1 LAKMYDLS
9 VPHARDPLILVTV
22 FAVLALITTG
32 LRLKSLNLRG
42 MSIGVDDYL
51 MFAGLV
57 SAHPFLLTKFSTAIH
72 YSRMYP
78 TGGLSIPVVLFC
90 GIGRHVQAVRPED
103 LVKGLK
109 IVLAFEANYGI
120 TMAFVKC
127 SVIYFYYRIF
137 GATRSFHNSAQTL
150 IVLII
155 LWAISTTLITF
166 LICRPL
172 AFNWDPTI
180 VGGVCGDRNTVF
192 VITGVINVV
201 TDIMVLSLPLPHIL
215 KLQLAWRRKVGLLLM
230 FSIGFLITAISIV
243 RIIALRRMDFNDPT
257 VSFQTPI
264 IWTIIEPS
272 LCIINGNLP
281 MVRTCLAAASPRL
294 FGTISTQPTPLGKIG
309 PSTVSGS
316 RNQGTEFQRIGDGG
330 ENDVQL
336 EQIGSRI
343 TVEGGIEN
351 HAISNGSWPLTDG
364 EILVGRRYDVETGE
378 FRDRP

>member
-1 LAKMYDLS
+1 MYDLS

-51 MFAGLV
+51 MFAGLFFV
-57 SAHPFLLTKFSTAIH
+57 ISSTAIH
-72 YSRMYP
+72 YS
-78 TGGLSIPVVLFC
+78 LVLFC

-127 SVIYFYYRIF
+127 SVIYFYY
-137 GATRSFHNSAQTL
+137 L
-150 IVLII
+150 LII

>member
-1 LAKMYDLS
+1 
-9 VPHARDPLILVTV
+9 
-22 FAVLALITTG
+22 
-32 LRLKSLNLRG
+32 
-42 MSIGVDDYL
+42 
-51 MFAGLV
+51 
-57 SAHPFLLTKFSTAIH
+57 
-72 YSRMYP
+72 
-78 TGGLSIPVVLFC
+78 
-90 GIGRHVQAVRPED
+90 
-103 LVKGLK
+103 
-109 IVLAFEANYGI
+109 
-120 TMAFVKC
+120 
-127 SVIYFYYRIF
+127 
-137 GATRSFHNSAQTL
+137 
-150 IVLII
+150 
-155 LWAISTTLITF
+155 
-166 LICRPL
+166 
-172 AFNWDPTI
+172 
-180 VGGVCGDRNTVF
+180 
-192 VITGVINVV
+192 
-201 TDIMVLSLPLPHIL
+201 
-215 KLQLAWRRKVGLLLM
+215 
-230 FSIGFLITAISIV
+230 
-243 RIIALRRMDFNDPT
+243 MDFNDPT

-336 EQIGSRI
+336 EQIGSQI